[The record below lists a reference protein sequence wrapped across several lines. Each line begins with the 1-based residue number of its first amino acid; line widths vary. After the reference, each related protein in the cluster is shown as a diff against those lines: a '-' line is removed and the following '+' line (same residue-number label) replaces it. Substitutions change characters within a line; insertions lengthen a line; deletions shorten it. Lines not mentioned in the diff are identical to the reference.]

1 MSEIKLPKITRAMI
15 QRSTTAQSFAR
26 GEGYYATGAVLEL
39 VRRGDTLYAE
49 VEGSSYEPY
58 QVEVTLDEQGIS
70 SAYCTCPY
78 DWGGWCKHIVA
89 VLLAAADAPDAVEAR
104 PTVDTLIE
112 PLDAAQLRAVV
123 LTLVERHP
131 GLIDEIESCVA
142 VQASEAVP
150 EPAPEPAVAL
160 PPPRPAVVDPAPFR
174 RQVHSILRS
183 LDRMRSSEAY
193 WHVGGVVDQVRG
205 LLDQVWQ
212 LIEAGDG
219 NNALRVLEGITDAY
233 VNAWYNLDDSDG
245 DASAFFEDLAAVW
258 TEAALTA
265 DLTPEEREQ
274 WIETLE
280 AWQDEIDKYGI
291 DEGFGAAQEAL
302 RQGWDYPPLL
312 RVIRDGEITK
322 NGAWENYEDAPYYA
336 DDLAVAR
343 LNVLERQGRYQ
354 EYLYLAEAESQI
366 KSYVTMLVRVG
377 RVDEAVAY
385 GLKYLTL
392 TEEALALAQTLQAGG
407 HTQEALR
414 VAGRGLELSG
424 YAKAQLAT
432 WLRDVAAD
440 AGEPEL
446 ALNAALTTFKAAVDL
461 EAYRK
466 IQSLAG
472 ERWETLREELLETL
486 RQQTGYTSRA
496 GIEIFLHEGLIDDAI
511 RAVGDYPHY
520 STVELVVN
528 AAIES
533 HPDWCIQACKQQ
545 AESIMDQG
553 QSKYY
558 QRAAYWLGRA
568 KAAYVSAGR
577 SDEWR
582 VYLESLLQKHARK
595 YSLMPLLKDLR

>member
-1 MSEIKLPKITRAMI
+1 MI

-26 GEGYYATGAVLEL
+26 GEDYYATGAVLEL

-58 QVEVTLDEQGIS
+58 QVEVTLDAQGIS
-70 SAYCTCPY
+70 STSCTCPY

-89 VLLAAADAPDAVEAR
+89 VLLAAVDAPDTVEAR
-104 PTVDTLIE
+104 PTVDALIE
-112 PLDAAQLRAVV
+112 TLDAAQLRAVV
-123 LTLVERHP
+123 QALVARHP

-142 VQASEAVP
+142 VQASQASP
-150 EPAPEPAVAL
+150 EPAPSSSAVP
-160 PPPRPAVVDPAPFR
+160 PPPRPAAVDPAPFR

-205 LLDQVWQ
+205 LLDRAWE

-233 VNAWYNLDDSDG
+233 VNEWYNLDDSDG
-245 DASAFFEDLAAVW
+245 DASAFFSDLGAVW

-265 DLTPEEREQ
+265 DLTPEERAQ
-274 WIETLE
+274 WIETLA
-280 AWQDEIDKYGI
+280 AWQGEIDEYGI
-291 DEGFGAAQEAL
+291 DEGFEAAQEAL

-312 RVIRDGEITK
+312 RVIRDGEITI

-366 KSYVTMLVRVG
+366 VSYVTMLVKVG

-385 GLKYLTL
+385 SLEHLTL
-392 TEEALALAQTLQAGG
+392 TEEILPLAQVLHAGG
-407 HTQEALR
+407 HIQETLR
-414 VAGRGLELSG
+414 VAGRGLELG
-424 YAKAQLAT
+424 GHAKAQLAT

-466 IQSLAG
+466 IQNLAG
-472 ERWETLREELLETL
+472 ARWETLRQELLETL
-486 RQQTGYTSRA
+486 RQRTGYNGQA
-496 GIEIFLHEGLIDDAI
+496 VIEIFLHEGLIDDAI
-511 RAVGDYPHY
+511 RALGDYPHY

-533 HPDWCIQACKQQ
+533 RPDWCIQACKQQ

-568 KAAYVSAGR
+568 KAAYSSAGR
-577 SDEWR
+577 GDEWR
-582 VYLESLLQKHARK
+582 VYLDSLLQKHARK
-595 YSLMPLLKDLR
+595 YSLVPLLKELQR

>member
-1 MSEIKLPKITRAMI
+1 MTELPKITHALI

-26 GEGYYATGAVLEL
+26 GEDYYATGAVLEL
-39 VRRGDTLYAE
+39 IRRGDTLYAE

-58 QVEVTLDEQGIS
+58 QVEVTFDAQGIS
-70 SAYCTCPY
+70 STYCTCPY

-89 VLLAAADAPDAVEAR
+89 VLLAAADAPDEVETR
-104 PTVDTLIE
+104 PTVDALIE
-112 PLDAAQLRAVV
+112 ALDAAQLRAVV
-123 LTLVERHP
+123 QALVERHP
-131 GLIDEIESCVA
+131 GLINEVESCVA
-142 VQASEAVP
+142 VQTSEAVP
-150 EPAPEPAVAL
+150 EPAAASPAAS
-160 PPPRPAVVDPAPFR
+160 PPPRPHVDPAPFR

-183 LDRMRSSEAY
+183 LDRMRPSEAY
-193 WHVGGVVDQVRG
+193 WHVGGVVDEVRG
-205 LLDQVWQ
+205 LLDQAWQ

-245 DASAFFEDLAAVW
+245 EASAFFSDLAVVW

-280 AWQDEIDKYGI
+280 VWQDEIDKYGI

-366 KSYVTMLVRVG
+366 SRYITMLVRVG

-385 GLKYLTL
+385 GLQYLTL
-392 TEEALALAQTLQAGG
+392 TEEALALAQALHADG
-407 HTQEALR
+407 HIQEALR
-414 VAGRGLELSG
+414 VAEHGLTLSG

-432 WLRDVAAD
+432 WLRDVAAN

-446 ALNAALTTFKAAVDL
+446 ALNAAVTTFKAAVDL

-472 ERWETLREELLETL
+472 DRWEALRQELLETL
-486 RQQTGYTSRA
+486 RQQTGYASQA
-496 GIEIFLHEGLIDDAI
+496 SIEIFLHEGLIDDAI
-511 RAVGDYPHY
+511 RALGNYPHY

-533 HPDWCIQACKQQ
+533 RPDWCIQACKQQ

-568 KAAYVSAGR
+568 KAAYVSVGR

-595 YSLMPLLKDLR
+595 YSLVPLLKDLR

>member
-1 MSEIKLPKITRAMI
+1 MATSSLPKITRAAI
-15 QRSTTAQSFAR
+15 QRATTAQSFER
-26 GEGYYATGAVLEL
+26 GADYYATGAVAEL
-39 VRRGDTLYAE
+39 IRRGDTVYAE

-58 QVEVTLDEQGIS
+58 QVEITFDEEGVDDAS
-70 SAYCTCPY
+70 CTCPY

-89 VLLAAADAPDAVEAR
+89 VLLAIADAPDAIEAR
-104 PTVDTLIE
+104 PTVEALIE
-112 PLDAAQLRAVV
+112 SLDTAQLRA
-123 LTLVERHP
+123 LLQTLAANHPEIIATVE
-131 GLIDEIESCVA
+131 SYVA
-142 VQASEAVP
+142 AQTP
-150 EPAPEPAVAL
+150 KRTPPAPTSPAAPSL
-160 PPPRPAVVDPAPFR
+160 PRPVVDPAPFR
-174 RQVHSILRS
+174 RQVHSILHS

-193 WHVGGVVDQVRG
+193 WHIGGIVDQVRG
-205 LLDQVWQ
+205 LLERAWE
-212 LIEAGDG
+212 LIRAGDG

-233 VNAWYNLDDSDG
+233 VNEWYNLDDSDG
-245 DASAFFEDLAAVW
+245 DASALFADLGAVW

-265 DLTPEEREQ
+265 DLTPEERKQ
-274 WIETLE
+274 WIETL
-280 AWQDEIDKYGI
+280 ATWQNEIDEYGV
-291 DEGFGAAQEAL
+291 DEGFAAAQEAL

-312 RVIRDGEITK
+312 RVIRDGEITQ
-322 NGAWENYEDAPYYA
+322 NGAWENYEDAPYCA
-336 DDLAVAR
+336 DELAVAR

-366 KSYVTMLVRVG
+366 VSYVTMLVKVG
-377 RVDEAVAY
+377 RVAEAVAY
-385 GLKYLTL
+385 GLEYLTL
-392 TEEALALAQTLQAGG
+392 TEEALALAQALYAGG

-414 VAGRGLELSG
+414 VAEHGLELGG

-440 AGEPEL
+440 AGKPEL
-446 ALNAALTTFKAAVDL
+446 ALDAAVMTFKAAIGL

-466 IQSLAG
+466 IQDLAG
-472 ERWETLREELLETL
+472 ERWETLREELLATL
-486 RQQTGYTSRA
+486 RQRTGYAGLA

-511 RAVGDYPHY
+511 RALGDYPHY
-520 STVELVVN
+520 SAVELVVN

-533 HPDWCIQACKQQ
+533 RPDWCIQACKQQ

-568 KAAYVSAGR
+568 KVAYSSAGR

-595 YSLMPLLKDLR
+595 YSLTPLLKELRR